1 MRRRK
6 MRLGGS
12 SGGGGSGSGGS
23 SDENKRLG
31 RLHHMDSGTVLYCTV
46 QCCTVLYSAVLYLL
60 HTPPCVHIGLV
71 MPEWSIYPVYW

>member
-31 RLHHMDSGTVLYCTV
+31 RLHHLDSGTVLYHGIMGTGIPNKF
-46 QCCTVLYSAVLYLL
+46 TYL
-60 HTPPCVHIGLV
+60 
-71 MPEWSIYPVYW
+71 